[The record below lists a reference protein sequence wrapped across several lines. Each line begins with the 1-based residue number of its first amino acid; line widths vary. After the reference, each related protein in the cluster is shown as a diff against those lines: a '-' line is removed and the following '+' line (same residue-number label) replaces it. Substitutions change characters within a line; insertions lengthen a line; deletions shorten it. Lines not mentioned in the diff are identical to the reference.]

1 MKLKGAY
8 VAIITP
14 FKEDLS
20 VDYDKLEEL
29 VEFQIS
35 NGISGIVVCGTTGET
50 PTLNEIEY
58 EHVIKT
64 VVNKVN
70 KRVVVIAGAGA
81 NNTQKAVELTRKC
94 KDIGADY
101 VLSTCPYYNKPT
113 QKGIIAHYSEI
124 AKVGIPIIIYNV
136 PGRVGVNITPTTI
149 FELSKIP
156 NIIGLKEASGNIE
169 QMIEVKKLCKDSLEL
184 LSGDDPLI
192 LPARV
197 LGFEGVISVVANVI
211 PDKISMFYNTP
222 LDKTYEIHEYLY
234 DISKN
239 MFIEGNPV
247 TIKEAMDILGLAK
260 NTLRLPLVKAS
271 EDTRQRLI
279 ELFREKGL
287 LI

>member
-20 VDYDKLEEL
+20 VDYNKLCEL

-50 PTLNEIEY
+50 PTLTDEEY
-58 EHVIKT
+58 EKIIKT
-64 VVNKVN
+64 VVDKVD

-81 NNTQKAVELTRKC
+81 NSTAKAVELTKKC
-94 KDIGADY
+94 KKLGADY

-113 QKGIIAHYSEI
+113 QKGIIKHYEEI
-124 AKVGIPIIIYNV
+124 AKVGIPVILYNV
-136 PGRVGVNITPTTI
+136 PGRTGVNITPSTI
-149 FELSKIP
+149 YELSKIK
-156 NIIGLKEASGNIE
+156 NIVGLKEASGNIE
-169 QMIEVKKLCKDSLEL
+169 QMIEVKKMCKDSLEL

-197 LGFEGVISVVANVI
+197 IGFEGVISVVANIV
-211 PDKISMFYNTP
+211 PDKISKFYNTP
-222 LDKTYEIHEYLY
+222 IEKAYEIHEYLY

-260 NTLRLPLVKAS
+260 NKLRLPLVKAS
-271 EDTRQRLI
+271 KET
-279 ELFREKGL
+279 REKLEILFKEKGIL
-287 LI
+287 L